1 MEEAPT
7 MHRDAGIGLLRRT
20 RSTPGRACQVAVSP
34 AAHGLSTLLVPT
46 PASGWSEK
54 VLVKRPQHTLLVAT
68 FVELENPDRTR
79 SVGRSAP
86 GHRQVVRHLPEQAS
100 RRRGEKERDG

>member
-1 MEEAPT
+1 VEEAPT

-34 AAHGLSTLLVPT
+34 AAHGLS
-46 PASGWSEK
+46 
-54 VLVKRPQHTLLVAT
+54 TLLVAT